1 MVKMQGA
8 EVVKMDEFKYLGST
22 LHINALHIRECKSE
36 NSSETCFN
44 VWFGDIDTNKKQQAE
59 LKNAKI
65 YIGSDHNEQEMV
77 I

>member
-1 MVKMQGA
+1 MVKMQGT

-44 VWFGDIDTNKKQQAE
+44 VWFGDIGTNKKQ
-59 LKNAKI
+59 
-65 YIGSDHNEQEMV
+65 
-77 I
+77 